1 MKTKKNKKEMFLF
14 NIEKYTRSDLEISFR
29 HMSFQRMSHQ
39 ELLEEMNEIEEE
51 MKILT
56 VRISN
61 KLLFL
66 GEVRAGLILAE
77 NQPELASNL
86 LDRAILCNQRREVH
100 SWTALCHIFGS
111 YLMV

>member
-14 NIEKYTRSDLEISFR
+14 NIEKYTRSDLKISFR

-61 KLLFL
+61 ELLLL
-66 GEVRAGLILAE
+66 GEVRAVLILAE

-86 LDRAILCNQRREVH
+86 LDRAILCNQRREVC
-100 SWTALCHIFGS
+100 S
-111 YLMV
+111 